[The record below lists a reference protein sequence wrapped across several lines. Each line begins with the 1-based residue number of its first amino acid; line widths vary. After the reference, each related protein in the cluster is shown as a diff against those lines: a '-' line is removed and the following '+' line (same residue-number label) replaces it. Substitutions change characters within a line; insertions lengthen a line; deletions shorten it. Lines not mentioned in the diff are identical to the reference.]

1 MRPLRSFAG
10 IAALVAVSLVFSG
23 CASFARSDSV
33 APPTT
38 RGPNEEVG
46 SGINRRSTTTT
57 APPRSTT
64 TAKRS
69 AATTTTAPDPRCP
82 PPPANTNR
90 ITHAD
95 SGFAVGVFVADRT
108 CYKRDEPFTLSLSVV
123 NTTKSTRYH
132 DPNQSEF
139 FEITGNGRRWGD
151 RSCMPPQEQ
160 FEAAPS
166 ELGAGREAVF
176 DARYPVPER
185 SERSGDPCL
194 LPPGQYQVVGIL
206 EWCPPAANTDGYCSP
221 QESQPIRTPPVK
233 IRIG

>member
-1 MRPLRSFAG
+1 MRHVRSSFG
-10 IAALVAVSLVFSG
+10 LVALAVASLVLAG
-23 CASFARSDSV
+23 CGSFARSDSV

-38 RGPNEEVG
+38 QGPDEEVG
-46 SGINRRSTTTT
+46 SGIGRRSTTTT
-57 APPRSTT
+57 AAPRVTT
-64 TAKRS
+64 TAKRG
-69 AATTTTAPDPRCP
+69 ATTTTAVADPRCP

-90 ITHAD
+90 TTHAE

-108 CYKRDEPFTLSLSVV
+108 CFTRDEPFALSLSVV

-139 FEITGNGRRWGD
+139 FEITGNGRRWSD
-151 RSCMPPQEQ
+151 RSCLPPQEQ
-160 FEAAPS
+160 FEAGPS
-166 ELGAGREAVF
+166 ELGAGREAIF

-185 SERSGDPCL
+185 SDRSGDACR

-206 EWCPPAANTDGYCSP
+206 EWCPPAANSDGYCSP
-221 QESQPIRTPPVK
+221 QESQPIRTPPVR